1 MVERIGA
8 QLGSIG
14 ASGVFGIGLALLGC
28 LALIMGTVRFLH
40 SRRAISTGE
49 FVSAAAA
56 YLVVVAGSL
65 VLAGVF
71 IVYVLLSG

>member
-1 MVERIGA
+1 M
-8 QLGSIG
+8 GSVG

-28 LALIMGTVRFLH
+28 LALVMGTVRFLH
-40 SRRAISTGE
+40 SRRGIDTDNFDS
-49 FVSAAAA
+49 SAAP

-65 VLAGVF
+65 ALAGVF